1 LTEEYLIG
9 LEHSVNDPPSREHS
23 RPPIPTPPESVPVNV
38 NSIEVEEVLS
48 LFSNVWL
55 LPSVTE
61 LMELNGGIVST
72 TQVKDIGDDLT
83 FPTLSLDNIFKL

>member
-1 LTEEYLIG
+1 LAEEYLIG

-23 RPPIPTPPESVPVNV
+23 RLPIPTPPESVPVKV
-38 NSIEVEEVLS
+38 NSIEVDEVLS

-61 LMELNGGIVST
+61 LIELNGGIVST
-72 TQVKDIGDDLT
+72 TQVNETGDDLKL
-83 FPTLSLDNIFKL
+83 PTLSLDNIFKL